1 MKHRAI
7 AAAAVVA
14 ACALSLAACK
24 SSGNGSDSSSGAVS
38 ITNTATAVNDAP
50 TGLANAK
57 AIVEAAS
64 AEPADIP
71 IKTPLAHAPQKGVK
85 VAFLTCSAA
94 ACSLLNPGF
103 VAAAKALGWNPK
115 VITYD
120 SAQPGQAL
128 QQAIDAGYK
137 YIATTSIT
145 LNTITPQVR
154 AAQAKGIALF
164 GAYTGDQP
172 GGKTNGLYGV
182 AQNFDA
188 SVKSGKLIA
197 AWTIVDSS
205 SKAHAL
211 YVDLPL
217 YPTLVAQGQA
227 AKAEYKTDCPSC
239 SMDTLGLSVTQ
250 LGAGQGPS
258 AIVTYLKSHPDI
270 NYVYLSFQDLD
281 NGVAAALKSAGLS
294 NRVKIVGT
302 EGQTAQF
309 KSMIAGSET
318 AWSVLPEPY
327 VMWTVVD
334 WMARLSEGVLD
345 QSALDATAS
354 GVQFMVDTP
363 AEATTQLNENGA
375 SGRGRRTTRR
385 SSRRCGRSA
394 PDGADGIAGSVTT

>member
-7 AAAAVVA
+7 AVAVVIA
-14 ACALSLAACK
+14 TCALSLAACK
-24 SSGNGSDSSSGAVS
+24 SSSNGNGSGTDSPGDALSSSNAAVNGS
-38 ITNTATAVNDAP
+38 ATNDAP
-50 TGLANAK
+50 TGLASAK
-57 AIVEAAS
+57 AIVAAAS
-64 AEPADIP
+64 TEPADIP
-71 IKTPLAHAPQKGVK
+71 IKTPLARAPEKGIK

-103 VAAAKALGWNPK
+103 EAAAKALGWDPK

-154 AAQAKGIALF
+154 QAQAKGIALF
-164 GAYTGDQP
+164 GAYTGDKP
-172 GGKTNGLYGV
+172 EGKSNGLYGV

-205 SKAHAL
+205 SNAHAL

-217 YPTLVAQGQA
+217 YPTLVAQGKA
-227 AKAEYKTDCPSC
+227 AEAEYKADCASC
-239 SMDTLGLSVTQ
+239 SLDTLGLSVAQ

-294 NRVKIVGT
+294 SKVKIVGT

-309 KSMIAGSET
+309 KSMIAGTEI

-334 WMARLSEGVLD
+334 WMARLSEGALD
-345 QSALDATAS
+345 QAALDATAS
-354 GVQFMVDTP
+354 GVQFMVDTS
-363 AEATTQLNENGA
+363 ASASQQLQENGGEWPGPKNYQA
-375 SGRGRRTTRR
+375 QFKALWHV
-385 SSRRCGRSA
+385 SA
-394 PDGADGIAGSVTT
+394 

>member
-1 MKHRAI
+1 MKQRAL
-7 AAAAVVA
+7 AAVAVA

-24 SSGNGSDSSSGAVS
+24 SSGGTSGGTSTSNVGGTS
-38 ITNTATAVNDAP
+38 TVNDAA
-50 TGLANAK
+50 TGFANAQ
-57 AIVEAAS
+57 AIVNAA
-64 AEPADIP
+64 ATEPADIP
-71 IKTPLAHAPQKGVK
+71 IKTALPRAPQKGIK
-85 VAFLTCSAA
+85 VAFLSCSAA

-103 VAAAKALGWNPK
+103 EAAANALGWQPK

-128 QQAIDAGYK
+128 QQALDAGYK

-154 AAQAKGIALF
+154 AAQAKGVALF
-164 GAYTGDQP
+164 GAYTGDKP
-172 GGKTNGLYGV
+172 LGKANGLYGV

-188 SVKSGKLIA
+188 SAKSGKLIA
-197 AWTIVDSS
+197 AWTIVNSHSD
-205 SKAHAL
+205 AHAL
-211 YVDLPL
+211 YVDLPI
-217 YPTLVAQGQA
+217 YPTLEAQGDA
-227 AKAEYKTDCPSC
+227 AMAEYKADCPAC
-239 SMDTLGLSVTQ
+239 SFDKLGLSVNQ

-258 AIVTYLKSHPDI
+258 AIVTYLKSHPKI

-281 NGVAAALKSAGLS
+281 NGVAAALKSAGLAGK
-294 NRVKIVGT
+294 VKIVGT
-302 EGQTAQF
+302 EAQTAQL
-309 KSMIAGSET
+309 KAMIAGTET

-363 AEATTQLNENGA
+363 AQAQQQLAENGGEWPGPKNYQA
-375 SGRGRRTTRR
+375 QFK
-385 SSRRCGRSA
+385 A
-394 PDGADGIAGSVTT
+394 LWHA

>member
-1 MKHRAI
+1 MKQRAL
-7 AAAAVVA
+7 AAFAVAV
-14 ACALSLAACK
+14 CAVSLAACK
-24 SSGNGSDSSSGAVS
+24 SSANHSSGGGGGSTSAAGNAS
-38 ITNTATAVNDAP
+38 PANDAA
-50 TGLANAK
+50 TGLTNAQ
-57 AIVEAAS
+57 AIVTAAS
-64 AEPADIP
+64 TEPTDIP
-71 IKTPLAHAPQKGVK
+71 IKTALPRAPQKGIK

-103 VAAAKALGWNPK
+103 IAAANALGWKPK
-115 VITYD
+115 VITYN

-154 AAQAKGIALF
+154 AAQAKGVALF
-164 GAYTGDQP
+164 GAYTGDTPQ
-172 GGKTNGLYGV
+172 GKANGLYGV

-197 AWTIVDSS
+197 AWTIVDSHS
-205 SKAHAL
+205 NAHAL

-217 YPTLVAQGQA
+217 YPTLEAQGDA
-227 AKAEYKTDCPSC
+227 AKAEYKADCPSC
-239 SMDTLGLSVTQ
+239 SYDKLGLSVNQ

-258 AIVTYLKSHPDI
+258 AIVTYLKSHPKI

-281 NGVAAALKSAGLS
+281 NGVAAALKSAGLAGK
-294 NRVKIVGT
+294 VKIVGT
-302 EGQTAQF
+302 EAQTAQL
-309 KSMIAGSET
+309 KAMIAGTET

-345 QSALDATAS
+345 QTALDATAS
-354 GVQFMVDTP
+354 GVQFLVDTP
-363 AEATTQLNENGA
+363 AEAQQQLTENGGEWPGPKNYEA
-375 SGRGRRTTRR
+375 QFKTLWHV
-385 SSRRCGRSA
+385 
-394 PDGADGIAGSVTT
+394 GA